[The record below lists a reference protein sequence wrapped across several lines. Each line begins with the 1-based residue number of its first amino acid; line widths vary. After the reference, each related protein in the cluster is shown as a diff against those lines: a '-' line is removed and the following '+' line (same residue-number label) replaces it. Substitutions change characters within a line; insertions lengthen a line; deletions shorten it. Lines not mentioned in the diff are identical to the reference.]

1 MSDYRRLYTPGGT
14 YFFTVVTYNRE
25 PLFADNNLVA
35 QLRRSMRVVKAKC
48 PFAVVAGVVL
58 PNHIHC
64 IWTLPKDDAN
74 FSTRWQMIKT
84 EFSRHLPATT
94 RKDGSKTV
102 WQPRFYEHLIR
113 DDEDFHRHLDYI
125 HYNPVRHGLVATPA
139 EWGHSSFARFAA
151 MGWYSTHWGE
161 TAPPDVDDMEHD

>member
-1 MSDYRRLYTPGGT
+1 MSNYRRLYVPGGT

-25 PLFADNNLVA
+25 FLFADDNRVA
-35 QLRRSMRVVKAKC
+35 QLRRSMRVVKAKR

-64 IWTLPKDDAN
+64 MWTQPKDDAN
-74 FSTRWQMIKT
+74 FSSRWQMIKT
-84 EFSRHLPATT
+84 EFSRHVPATV
-94 RKDGSKTV
+94 RMDGSKTV

-113 DDEDFHRHLDYI
+113 DDDDFHRHLDYI
-125 HYNPVRHGLVATPA
+125 HYNPVKHGMVTTPA
-139 EWGHSSFARFAA
+139 EWPHSSFARFVA

-161 TAPPDVDDMEHD
+161 TAPPDVDDMEHE